1 MLARQAFFPTELS
14 PWIRQELIEKRLRE
28 PCSRHREQAA
38 HLTSLRRI
46 ELGTGDLGG
55 TEDGGRDVTR
65 RAVQDRAWR
74 CLFFSMRMITGE
86 LR

>member
-1 MLARQAFFPTELS
+1 MQQT
-14 PWIRQELIEKRLRE
+14 QG
-28 PCSRHREQAA
+28 AA
-38 HLTSLRRI
+38 HLISLRQI
-46 ELGTGDLGG
+46 ELGTGDLGS

-74 CLFFSMRMITGE
+74 CLFFSVRMITRK